1 MFLPAD
7 PRLRVLYA
15 SLVVFFAT
23 AALLPLRAHLNL
35 AAIALLLMI
44 AVVGASIRFGRLAA
58 FAAAVLAS
66 LSLNFF
72 FIVPYHTLSIAHT
85 DNVIAFVA
93 FLVTGVLAGH
103 LSATAHE
110 EAQRAEQQRAQA
122 EVLYAELQR
131 SVDVRR
137 AQEAQIQTERIKTAF
152 LDAVTHDLRTPLTS
166 IKAAATTLQQHVPT
180 DKESVRELLTV
191 IVEETDR
198 LNDFIEGMVEL
209 ARIEGGHASL
219 RMSRVRV
226 SELVDAARDRAAGRL
241 RDHRLDIVAG
251 EDLPAL
257 LVDRMGIAEVLYTLL
272 DNAAK
277 YSRPYSRIA
286 VMAAVLSNEMQITVE
301 DEGRGIPP
309 AMRTRVF
316 ERFVRAENGKSG
328 FGMGLAIAKAII
340 DAHHGRIWV
349 DGRRSGQGTAVTFTL
364 PLSPAA
370 EEVTP

>member
-7 PRLRVLYA
+7 PRLRIFYA

-23 AALLPLRAHLNL
+23 AALLPLRAHFNL
-35 AAIALLLMI
+35 AAISLLLMI

-72 FIVPYHTLSIAHT
+72 FILPYHTFSIAHT
-85 DNVIAFVA
+85 DNIIAFIA

-122 EVLYAELQR
+122 ELLYAELQR

-166 IKAAATTLQQHVPT
+166 IKAAATTLQQQVSA
-180 DKESVRELLTV
+180 ESERVRELLTV
-191 IVEETDR
+191 IVEESDR

-219 RMSRVRV
+219 RMSRVSV
-226 SELVDAARDRAAGRL
+226 TDLVDVARERAAGRL
-241 RDHRLDIVAG
+241 RDHRLDVVLRD
-251 EDLPAL
+251 DLPAL
-257 LVDRMGIAEVLYTLL
+257 RVDRVGIAEVLYTLL

-286 VMAAVLSNEMQITVE
+286 ILAGVVGAEMQITVE

-364 PLSPAA
+364 PLNPAA
-370 EEVTP
+370 EEVIP

>member
-7 PRLRVLYA
+7 PRLRILYA
-15 SLVVFFAT
+15 SLVVFFTT
-23 AALLPLRAHLNL
+23 AALLPLRAQLNL
-35 AAIALLLMI
+35 AALALLLMI

-85 DNVIAFVA
+85 DNIIAFAA
-93 FLVTGVLAGH
+93 FLVTGLLAGH

-122 EVLYAELQR
+122 EVFYAELQR
-131 SVDVRR
+131 SVDLRR

-166 IKAAATTLQQHVPT
+166 IKAAATTLQQHVSAE
-180 DKESVRELLTV
+180 KESVRELLAV
-191 IVEETDR
+191 IVEESDR

-209 ARIEGGHASL
+209 ARLEGGHAGL

-226 SELVDAARDRAAGRL
+226 SELVDAARERAAGRL
-241 RDHRLDIVAG
+241 RDHRLEIAVG

-257 LVDRMGIAEVLYTLL
+257 LVDRMGIAEVVYTLL

-286 VMAAVLSNEMQITVE
+286 VVAAVVGDEMQITVE

-349 DGRRSGQGTAVTFTL
+349 EGRRSGQGTAVAFTL
-364 PLSPAA
+364 PLSSAA

>member
-1 MFLPAD
+1 MFLPSD

-23 AALLPLRAHLNL
+23 AALLPLRSHLNL

-44 AVVGASIRFGRLAA
+44 AVVGAGVRFGRLAA
-58 FAAAVLAS
+58 FAAALLAS

-85 DNVIAFVA
+85 DNVVAFIA

-122 EVLYAELQR
+122 ELFYAELQR

-166 IKAAATTLQQHVPT
+166 IKAAATTLQQNVPAE
-180 DKESVRELLTV
+180 KESVRELLTV
-191 IVEETDR
+191 IVEESDR

-219 RMSRVRV
+219 RMSRVSV
-226 SELVDAARDRAAGRL
+226 TDLIDAARERAAGRL
-241 RDHRLDIVAG
+241 RDHRLEVVLPD
-251 EDLPAL
+251 DLPEL
-257 LVDRMGIAEVLYTLL
+257 QVDRVGIAEVLYTLL

-277 YSRPYSRIA
+277 YSRAYSRIEVHA
-286 VMAAVLSNEMQITVE
+286 EVVDAEMQITVE

-349 DGRRSGQGTAVTFTL
+349 DGRRNAQGTVVTFTL
-364 PLSPAA
+364 PLDQPQG
-370 EEVTP
+370 VTA

>member
-7 PRLRVLYA
+7 PRLRVFYG
-15 SLVVFFAT
+15 SLVVFFTT

-44 AVVGASIRFGRLAA
+44 AVVGGSIRFGRLAA
-58 FAAAVLAS
+58 FAAALLAS

-72 FIVPYHTLSIAHT
+72 FIPPYHTLSIART

-122 EVLYAELQR
+122 ESLYAELQR

-166 IKAAATTLQQHVPT
+166 IKAAATTLQQQVSA
-180 DKESVRELLTV
+180 DKDSVRELLAV
-191 IVEETDR
+191 IVEESDR

-241 RDHRLDIVAG
+241 RDHRLDVVVS

-257 LVDRMGIAEVLYTLL
+257 LADRLGIAEVLYTLL

-277 YSRPYSRIA
+277 YSRAYSRIA
-286 VMAAVLSNEMQITVE
+286 VLAAVVGEEMQITVE
-301 DEGRGIPP
+301 DEGRGIPS

-316 ERFVRAENGKSG
+316 DRFVRAENGKSG

-364 PLSPAA
+364 PLNPAA